1 MLILETT
8 FSNLRSQPVSF
19 HIPVTG
25 FPWVNR
31 DEKST
36 GNYTKELLVQSSEYG
51 QYNGPTSSTSNVP
64 DCSKKR
70 TKTQANLFVLPAPL
84 SPWGTPAGDRPPA
97 PGPATNH
104 GKLSFES
111 RVRKGVLQAGNG
123 GSWGSAVKLIQSCLY
138 PIPSAAHVTPLR
150 GALTRSHR
158 YYSCH
163 GRQVAPLH
171 YIHFRIALQP
181 PPLEGYFRGYN
192 RPMPQGSYTAAIFEW
207 GH

>member
-1 MLILETT
+1 M
-8 FSNLRSQPVSF
+8 RSQRETIRRSYWF
-19 HIPVTG
+19 NRRTTG
-25 FPWVNR
+25 STMGLLPPQAMFPMAAR
-31 DEKST
+31 K
-36 GNYTKELLVQSSEYG
+36 GRK
-51 QYNGPTSSTSNVP
+51 P
-64 DCSKKR
+64 KR
-70 TKTQANLFVLPAPL
+70 TCSFSLLPYLPGAPPQGSG
-84 SPWGTPAGDRPPA
+84 SPPQLRDQP
-97 PGPATNH
+97 TNH

-111 RVRKGVLQAGNG
+111 RVKKGVLQAGNG

-163 GRQVAPLH
+163 GRQVAPFR

-192 RPMPQGSYTAAIFEW
+192 RPMAQGSYTAAIFEW